1 MGRSRDVL
9 RWLDDG
15 VVVSEEATY
24 GDHDKHALGY
34 VEGMS
39 PVMVGHSA
47 VVLPH
52 SQEPATQ
59 DLRDEKPSFRKS
71 FSNAF
76 LKNN

>member
-9 RWLDDG
+9 GSLDDG
-15 VVVSEEATY
+15 VVVSEDSTY

-59 DLRDEKPSFRKS
+59 DLTDKIPSFRKS
-71 FSNAF
+71 FCNAF